1 MAHRV
6 FATRQDHRTAI
17 ARGVFAER
25 DFLDCAIGKSQ
36 GEVGLF
42 VNSRSNRANVGVA
55 SEDADEMRLLILSY
69 IGGNPYP
76 NPG

>member
-25 DFLDCAIGKSQ
+25 DFLDCTIGKGQ
-36 GEVGLF
+36 REVRLF
-42 VNSRSNRANVGVA
+42 VNSRGNGANVGVA
-55 SEDADEMRLLILSY
+55 SEDADEMCLLVFSY
-69 IGGNPYP
+69 IGGNPHT
-76 NPG
+76 NSG